1 MSEPAGTTEDTVG
14 EPAAATPPARGAAK
28 PAVPP
33 VTDRRQAVEDL
44 ETELRRTPRATRPF
58 EHAILSY
65 RLGLAYAEAP
75 PGGNPVQ
82 GYRKALA
89 CYEVASAIFD
99 KDNDPVEHARVLN
112 AAGAAHRALGD
123 SRRAAR
129 LFEQAADLLLERDRD
144 DERAAMLNNLGLA
157 RAEIGALDDAVSAC
171 DAALELFDTTTA
183 EGRRGWIAALHT
195 RGMAKAARGTPD
207 GLLAALDDY
216 QEAAADIDIEE
227 APYHFALV
235 HSSIGVTCSA
245 LAGQERDPD
254 RRRRHLAEAVG
265 AFTQALAVFTRT
277 DFPNQHA
284 MTKYNL
290 GLAMVATDEGDD
302 LRRALSYF
310 EDAAA
315 AFDRHTQ
322 GAAWNQAF
330 TSMTRVEEELGR
342 RLPGTSRTQHYAALV
357 ADADEREARG
367 LLRDRVPRLLEHP
380 DNIRRAAFVDLA
392 AAVTQLDFESARLFT
407 ARMLEVLMELPQEHM
422 GMVLAA
428 TLDAHRR
435 LPPEQLDDAARFLD
449 QAVSDALVGPQR
461 IWVRDYLYSM
471 GFERP

>member
-1 MSEPAGTTEDTVG
+1 MSEPAAANERRGG
-14 EPAAATPPARGAAK
+14 PAPKAAAPTVA
-28 PAVPP
+28 
-33 VTDRRQAVEDL
+33 DRQQAVEDI
-44 ETELRRTPRATRPF
+44 EAELRRTPRATRPF
-58 EHAILSY
+58 EHAVLSY

-82 GYRKALA
+82 GLRRALA
-89 CYEVASAIFD
+89 CYDVAAAIFD

-123 SRRAAR
+123 SRRAAA
-129 LFEQAADLLLERDRD
+129 LFEQAADLLLERGRD

-157 RAEIGALDDAVSAC
+157 RAETGALDDAVSAC
-171 DAALELFDTTTA
+171 DAALVLFDTTTP
-183 EGRRGWIAALHT
+183 EGRRGYIAALHT
-195 RGMAKAARGTPD
+195 RGMAHAARGTVE
-207 GLLAALDDY
+207 GLEAALDDY
-216 QEAAADIDIEE
+216 HEAAADVDIEE

-235 HSSIGVTCSA
+235 HSSIGVTCSTLSSRA
-245 LAGQERDPD
+245 ADPD
-254 RRRRHLAEAVG
+254 ARRRHLAEAVS
-265 AFTQALAVFTRT
+265 AFTQALAVFTRS

-290 GLAMVATDEGDD
+290 GLALVAIDEGDD
-302 LRRALSYF
+302 LRRALACF

-330 TSMTRVEEELGR
+330 TSLSGVEAELSR
-342 RLPGTSRTQHYAALV
+342 RYPGVGRTQHFVALV
-357 ADADEREARG
+357 AAADEREART
-367 LLRDRVPRLLEHP
+367 LLRDRLPRLLEHP
-380 DNIRRAAFVDLA
+380 ENIRRAAFVDLA
-392 AAVTQLDFESARLFT
+392 AAAARLEFEQARLYT

-422 GMVLAA
+422 SMVLAA

-435 LPPEQLDDAARFLD
+435 LPPEDQEDAARFLD